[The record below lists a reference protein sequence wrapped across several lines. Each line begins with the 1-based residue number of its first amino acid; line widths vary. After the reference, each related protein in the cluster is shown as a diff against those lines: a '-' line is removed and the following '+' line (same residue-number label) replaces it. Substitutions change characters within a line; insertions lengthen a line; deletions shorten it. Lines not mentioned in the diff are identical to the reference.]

1 MSAPMTQ
8 DKLSENIDFIKELLE
23 KQKLVERLVHLQ
35 HSPNQ
40 EVVESLVHRQH
51 LTQLKKKLRKLHTA
65 DLAHVLE
72 GLPLADRERLWEMVR
87 DSRGGEV
94 LLDVSDAVRAGLIEN
109 MAESELLMVISQLDG
124 DDLSYIAK
132 DIPPAI
138 LQQALASL
146 TRDDQQWLRSSFKYA
161 EDTVGHLM
169 SNEMVVVHDDQTIE
183 DAACHLR
190 QLKDLPIHNDK
201 LFVTDRRGLLTGS
214 LNLQKILLTD
224 PDARIADV
232 MATDII
238 RFDPEDDASEAS
250 MAFERYDLV
259 SAPVVNSRGRLI
271 GRLTVDVVMDYIREE
286 STEDMLS
293 MAGLKG
299 EEDMFA
305 PIWDSAR
312 NRFTWLVINLASAFV
327 ASRIIGVF
335 SDTIAQLVALAAL
348 MPIVASVGGN
358 TGNQTTAL
366 IIRSLSRG
374 QITAH
379 NIWHLIRKELS
390 IGMVNGVVL
399 GLLVGLFAL
408 ALYQDIDLAAVIAA
422 AMLLNL
428 IFASSVGLAVPMLLD
443 KFDKDP
449 ALGSSVILTAAT
461 DSIGFLIFLGLAT
474 IFLVH

>member
-8 DKLSENIDFIKELLE
+8 DKLSENIEFIKELLE

-51 LTQLKKKLRKLHTA
+51 LAQLKKKLRKLHAA

-72 GLPLADRERLWEMVR
+72 GLPMADRQRLWEMVR

-94 LLDVSDAVRAGLIEN
+94 LMDVSDAVRAGLIES
-109 MAESELLMVISQLDG
+109 MGDEELLMVISQLDG

-132 DIPPAI
+132 DIPEAI
-138 LQQALASL
+138 LQVALASL

-169 SNEMVVVHDDQTIE
+169 SNEMVVVHADQTID
-183 DAACHLR
+183 DAARTLR

-201 LFVTDRRGLLTGS
+201 LFVTDRRGMLTGT
-214 LNLQKILLTD
+214 LNLQKILLTE
-224 PDARIADV
+224 PDSRIADV

-238 RFDPEDDASEAS
+238 KFDPEDDASEAS

-259 SAPVVNSRGRLI
+259 SAPVVNARGKLI

-293 MAGLKG
+293 MAGLSG
-299 EEDMFA
+299 EEDLFA
-305 PIWDSAR
+305 PIWHSAR
-312 NRFTWLVINLASAFV
+312 NRFTWLVINLCSAFV
-327 ASRIIGVF
+327 ASRIIGMF
-335 SDTIAQLVALAAL
+335 SHTIAQLVALAAL

-379 NIWHLIRKELS
+379 NTWHLIRKELS
-390 IGMVNGVVL
+390 IGAVNGVIL
-399 GLLVGLFAL
+399 GLLVGLFAMVLYQNVHL
-408 ALYQDIDLAAVIAA
+408 ALVISA